1 MEGVDEAGMCMLC
14 PSPPTLAILPLSEL
28 AWKAWMKLG
37 EHMLWP
43 SPPPPLLYVQ
53 PLGEY
58 AWKAWMKLG
67 EHILC
72 PSPPP
77 LLSVLTFK

>member
-43 SPPPPLLYVQ
+43 SPPPPLLYVR

-67 EHILC
+67 C
-72 PSPPP
+72 AS
-77 LLSVLTFK
+77 SVLTTSSMCRLVQT